1 MNTCGWD
8 YCTHIVT
15 NKQLNIHNMNKVT
28 IIASNGKTKVYKT
41 KSNFNI
47 PFNALAPTIKSTYFF
62 KQKDLDYIN
71 TNLTKMGCT
80 AYDARI
86 FVIGGRN
93 AQIIS
98 TKMDGRCGL
107 AKVLSYFHWDDAYQF
122 MMDNATQNDISE
134 WL

>member
-1 MNTCGWD
+1 
-8 YCTHIVT
+8 
-15 NKQLNIHNMNKVT
+15 MNKVT

-41 KSNFNI
+41 KGNFDV

-71 TNLTKMGCT
+71 TKLNKMGCT
-80 AYDARI
+80 AYNARI

-98 TKMDGRCGL
+98 SKMDGRSNL
-107 AKVLSYFHWDDAYQF
+107 AKVLPYFHWDDAYQF
-122 MMDNATQNDISE
+122 MMDNSTQDDISA